1 MRGKITGFITMLKII
16 PAVLVVSFECK
27 NKDSINKTIRY
38 IVETT
43 GKPANNIHHFILGL
57 ILFLKT
63 KAATKN
69 HRKLAPIANPNK
81 PAIYCPFTILPLR
94 PFPNPAHALVPFHPA
109 TTMQYDHTFAYPV
122 TLCGANSQDWQF
134 PATD

>member
-16 PAVLVVSFECK
+16 PAVLVVSLECK

-94 PFPNPAHALVPFHPA
+94 PFPNPAHALVSHHQV
-109 TTMQYDHTFAYPV
+109 TTMRYDHISVYLWPLYGVNNLDSLFH
-122 TLCGANSQDWQF
+122 
-134 PATD
+134 ATD